1 MKSPLFWLAIALS
14 LPFGGCS
21 SSESK
26 SNATDPLATVSGFC
40 QAWAEAAC
48 TDTVVTFCGADDVD
62 ACQLTQADFCEGLVP
77 RENYDP
83 KYAPECIHAVE
94 LAYAKNDLTAEELNV
109 VRQLGGPCARVLSG
123 SAEEGDD
130 CSEDYD
136 CDVTSG
142 FACVKRPG
150 KDGTCQKPVEVG
162 AGKSCSSPAAVCE
175 DGFYCNGKNCI
186 ERLPEDEPC
195 VDSSECEAELR
206 CEAESSGAGGA
217 GGKTPVGGT
226 CMPRAPSLDA
236 CANND
241 DCRSG
246 FCWMED
252 SSVGECYPALQL
264 SPKEPICDD
273 LR

>member
-1 MKSPLFWLAIALS
+1 MKSSLFWLVVALS

-21 SSESK
+21 GSESK
-26 SNATDPLATVSGFC
+26 GDGTNPLATVAGFC

-48 TDTVVTFCGADDVD
+48 SEEVVTYCGADDAD
-62 ACQLTQADFCEGLVP
+62 ACQLTQSDFCETLVP
-77 RENYDP
+77 RESYNP
-83 KYAPECIHAVE
+83 KHAKDCIRAVE
-94 LAYAKNDLTAEELNV
+94 LAYEDNDLTAEELVV
-109 VRQLGGPCARVLSG
+109 VRQLGGPCTRLIQG

-130 CSEDYD
+130 CSEDSD
-136 CDVTSG
+136 CDATAGFLCVT
-142 FACVKRPG
+142 RPG
-150 KDGTCQKPVEVG
+150 KDGTCQKPVEVS
-162 AGKSCSSPAAVCE
+162 AGRSCSDPAAVCE
-175 DGFYCNGKNCI
+175 DGFYCDGRNCI

-195 VDSSECEAELR
+195 VDSSECESDLR
-206 CEAESSGAGGA
+206 CEAQSSGEGGA

-226 CMPRAPSLDA
+226 CVPRAPSLDA
-236 CANND
+236 CENND
-241 DCRSG
+241 DCKSG